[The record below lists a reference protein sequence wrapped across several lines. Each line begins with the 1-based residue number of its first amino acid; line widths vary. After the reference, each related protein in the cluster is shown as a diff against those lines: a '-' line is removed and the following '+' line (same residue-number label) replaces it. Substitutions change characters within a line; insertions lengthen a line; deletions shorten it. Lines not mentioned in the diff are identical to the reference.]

1 MKRRRVV
8 LLPEAQADLR
18 WIYNTV
24 DQAAGPV
31 TAMRYIERIETYCR
45 GFDYASKR
53 GTLRNDLRPEL
64 RIVGFERH
72 VTVAFAVT
80 ADDVVVLRLF
90 YGGANW
96 EAELAE
102 GGET

>member
-18 WIYNTV
+18 WIYDTV
-24 DQAAGPV
+24 DHAAGPV
-31 TAMRYIERIETYCR
+31 TAMRFVERIETYCR

-53 GTLRNDLRPEL
+53 GTLRNDLRPGL
-64 RIVGFERH
+64 RIVGFERR
-72 VTVAFAVT
+72 VTVAFAVE
-80 ADDVVVLRLF
+80 ADDVVIFRLF

-102 GGET
+102 GGES